1 MASASRRPALV
12 ITGPTASGKT
22 DVAIGVAQK
31 LDGEII
37 SFDSRQIYRGMSIGT
52 AKPTTRQRVAVP
64 HHGIDLL
71 PPSER
76 YNAGRFAD
84 DARKWMGEIEARGRL
99 PILVGGTGFFLRA
112 LTHPMFG
119 EPPLDPDRKESL
131 KRFLNG
137 KNRAELLDWLRHLDP
152 EGASRLSGEAGR
164 QRIARMI
171 EIALLT
177 GRSLQWWQQRN
188 SSSVEPLAA
197 LTVVLTLD
205 RASLYDR
212 INQRVVAMMGAGLV
226 DEVAALLERGYDEH
240 TPGMKTVGYA
250 ELVPYLRGETTLEAA
265 VDAIQRATRGYARR
279 QITWF
284 RRQLVQ
290 PVVML
295 DASVPH
301 DELVQRIVREWQ
313 AYNANRN

>member
-1 MASASRRPALV
+1 MASANPRPVLV

-22 DVAIGVAQK
+22 GVAIGVAQK

-52 AKPTTRQRVAVP
+52 AQPTAAQRAAVP

-71 PPSER
+71 PPRER
-76 YNAGRFAD
+76 YNAGRFAE
-84 DARKWMGEIEARGRL
+84 DARKWIGEIEERGRL

-112 LTHPMFG
+112 LTHPMFR
-119 EPPLDPDRKESL
+119 EPPFDPERKEAL
-131 KRFLNG
+131 KRFLNR
-137 KNRAELLDWLRHLDP
+137 KDRAELLEWLRHLDP
-152 EGASRLSGEAGR
+152 DAASKLSGEAGR

-171 EIALLT
+171 EMALLT
-177 GRSLQWWQQRN
+177 GRPLHWWQKRN
-188 SSSVEPLAA
+188 TGGSTPIAA

-212 INQRVVAMMGAGLV
+212 INQRVAAMVSAGLV
-226 DEVAALLERGYDEH
+226 AEVTALLERGYDEH
-240 TPGMKTVGYA
+240 SPGMKTVGYA
-250 ELVPYLRGETTLEAA
+250 ELVPYLRGQTTLEAA

-284 RRQLVQ
+284 RRQLAQ